1 MENYHIIKTINFDHL
16 PGFWSSIIAMYHL
29 SIGDL
34 LCRFRDGTLT
44 CEAYTRRVIQRAEDL
59 TVFNYFV
66 SMDTDRMLK
75 EAKEADVR
83 YQSKTNRPLEGI
95 LIAIKD
101 NIDIESEPTGAGTPG
116 LSGLKP
122 KHTANVAKRL
132 FDAGVIHA
140 GRTNMHELAYG
151 PFTVNKY
158 TGSSH
163 NFHNF
168 DYTCGGS
175 SGGSAGAVAADI
187 VPAALGT
194 DTAGSIRIP
203 SSCSGVFGLRPTI
216 GRWPSDYGA
225 KMTHMRD
232 SVGPLARSAGDIAI
246 LDHVMTG
253 EEPPHEELSPT
264 EIRIGVARPHF
275 WESLDTEVKEY
286 AEQFLTCLKQKG
298 FVIIDEGEIPGVG
311 EMFDRYKTPTISHE
325 MIRRLEEYLKHH
337 SHDVTAKEVIDKTAS
352 PDVKALFQDA
362 MENPPGEDIIQ
373 MAMAAR
379 DKLKEEMKKY
389 FEHHQIECLLMPANK
404 IPPPPLNAL
413 VNADCSNIKKQ
424 IAANHDCASICNNP
438 SLVIPGGFARVG
450 GVPFGMQIEGLTGS
464 DRRLIAVARAIEKV
478 FKL

>member
-1 MENYHIIKTINFDHL
+1 
-16 PGFWSSIIAMYHL
+16 MYHL
-29 SIGDL
+29 GIRDL
-34 LCRFRDGTLT
+34 RNHFKDGTLT
-44 CEAYTRRVIQRAEDL
+44 CEAYTKRVIQRAEDL
-59 TVFNYFV
+59 KVFNYFV

-75 EAKEADVR
+75 EAKEADAR

-101 NIDIESEPTGAGTPG
+101 NIDIEGEPTGAGTPG

-122 KHTANVAKRL
+122 KHTADVAKRL

-140 GRTNMHELAYG
+140 GRTNMTELAAG
-151 PFTVNKY
+151 MATNNKFT
-158 TGSSH
+158 GDSH

-203 SSCSGVFGLRPTI
+203 SSYSGVFGLRPTI
-216 GRWPSDYGA
+216 GRWPSDYGV

-232 SVGPLARSAGDIAI
+232 SVGPLARSADDIAI

-253 EEPPHEELSPT
+253 EEPHEELSPT

-275 WESLDTEVKEY
+275 WEDLDTEVEEY
-286 AEQFLTCLKQKG
+286 AERFLTCLKQKG

-311 EMFDRYKTPTISHE
+311 EMCHKYLLDTIHYE
-325 MIRRLEEYLKHH
+325 IMPRFEEYLKHH
-337 SHDVTAKEVIDKTAS
+337 DHSITVQEVADKIAS
-352 PDVKALFQDA
+352 PEVKVIFQKDVIV
-362 MENPPGEDIIQ
+362 NPPGEDIIQ
-373 MAMAAR
+373 SAMAAR
-379 DKLKEEMKKY
+379 DKLKEELKKY

-404 IPPPPLNAL
+404 IPPPTLSAFDSGPNSTEAL
-413 VNADCSNIKKQ
+413 IICD
-424 IAANHDCASICNNP
+424 NHACAGSCNNP
-438 SLVIPGGFARVG
+438 SLVIPGGFTRVG

-464 DRRLIAVARAIEKV
+464 DRRLIAVTRAIEKA